1 MEDPVILKRKIKIS
15 EIFLIRYQLSFSHK
29 KLSFWVWSLGFLE
42 GIQMSFQGSVL
53 RDEPGLE

>member
-53 RDEPGLE
+53 RDEPG